1 MGLLSAARSII
12 EKSFPF
18 AHFCESMVPQQV
30 KRKAEHEAHDKIL
43 RTLDNDREMFS
54 RLMVHSIS
62 ELKVVLACYGLD
74 YVPENI
80 APIVLLEFWTRLM
93 PRLV

>member
-1 MGLLSAARSII
+1 MGLLSTARSII
-12 EKSFPF
+12 ERFPTT
-18 AHFCESMVPQQV
+18 HICESKLRHQV
-30 KRKAEHEAHDKIL
+30 CRKAEHEAHDKIL
-43 RTLDNDREMFS
+43 RMLDNDREMFS